1 MTMRTGWSSSFTVS
15 ILLQTLPYEK
25 DLQLQPTLT
34 KSDIFTILPEAELI
48 LQGENVR
55 RCISC
60 RVYSDFDAVS

>member
-34 KSDIFTILPEAELI
+34 KSDILLPETELI

-55 RCISC
+55 ICIS
-60 RVYSDFDAVS
+60 YSDFDAVS

>member
-1 MTMRTGWSSSFTVS
+1 MTMHTGWSSSFTVS

-25 DLQLQPTLT
+25 DLQPTLT
-34 KSDIFTILPEAELI
+34 KTDIFTLLPEAELI

-55 RCISC
+55 ICILC